1 MRNKLSFVRKRW
13 ISLPRSNK
21 SRKPLKVLFPTNLA
35 LSPEQ
40 TFQSR
45 ERPSGPLLIWTETSR
60 SKFLKTQLYKFR
72 LSVTILVLWKL
83 QDKATWMSHW
93 RKIHKSWMKWSW
105 SVTVRKRKWTWPVR
119 SPLFRQI
126 TLRQSRFPI
135 SPMRWQDVC
144 RVFSLTINPVCR
156 VYLPRSRSV
165 ASIHPTIQIRLTS
178 STALFVKKQTSM
190 LWIRTRSRTFP
201 YWKTQ
206 HPLPFT
212 ALVPLTAWLS
222 FRQNAVKIKSLSLA
236 IQVYSERTV
245 QPAHRKW
252 WTLMTGLYIWITN
265 SCIMASRKQIPATT
279 QPTNKNTS
287 KHTVQTGSTS
297 LGKTRLR
304 HSTT

>member
-21 SRKPLKVLFPTNLA
+21 SRKPLKVLFPTNLV

-156 VYLPRSRSV
+156 VYLPRSRS
-165 ASIHPTIQIRLTS
+165 
-178 STALFVKKQTSM
+178 
-190 LWIRTRSRTFP
+190 RTFP

-222 FRQNAVKIKSLSLA
+222 FRQNAVKTKSLSLA

>member
-21 SRKPLKVLFPTNLA
+21 SRKPLKVLFPTNLV

-60 SKFLKTQLYKFR
+60 S
-72 LSVTILVLWKL
+72 
-83 QDKATWMSHW
+83 WMSHW

-126 TLRQSRFPI
+126 TLRQSQFPI

-190 LWIRTRSRTFP
+190 LWIQTRSRTFP

-206 HPLPFT
+206 HPLPFM

-222 FRQNAVKIKSLSLA
+222 FRQNAVKTKSLSLA